1 MNNLYNFLTGPALW
15 FSFAV
20 FLVGLLV
27 RLVFLFGL
35 SRERDRVFY
44 NHIDWRWAFRSIWH
58 WLIPWGSASMRLQ
71 PFFSLVFFVFH
82 VGLLAVP
89 LFLSAH
95 NMLWDEAFGLSLWSM
110 PDVIA
115 DILTVLVILC
125 AIFLFVRRLARAEV
139 RILSGIW
146 DYCIILISAAPF
158 VTGFLAYHQLLD
170 YDLMMV
176 LHVITGELLLI
187 LIPFTKLG
195 HMMLFFFTRSFIGF
209 EMGTRRGARS
219 W

>member
-1 MNNLYNFLTGPALW
+1 
-15 FSFAV
+15 
-20 FLVGLLV
+20 
-27 RLVFLFGL
+27 
-35 SRERDRVFY
+35 
-44 NHIDWRWAFRSIWH
+44 
-58 WLIPWGSASMRLQ
+58 
-71 PFFSLVFFVFH
+71 
-82 VGLLAVP
+82 
-89 LFLSAH
+89 
-95 NMLWDEAFGLSLWSM
+95 
-110 PDVIA
+110 
-115 DILTVLVILC
+115 VILC